1 MIGIFNNIITNIKN
15 MPMYGKQERNLFDN
29 YKDDIEIIKYNFDII
44 SNQEILK
51 NMQSVKVDDVKIV
64 L

>member
-1 MIGIFNNIITNIKN
+1 
-15 MPMYGKQERNLFDN
+15 MYGKQERNLFDN